1 MALPPKPRVVQP
13 ITALVPQEQQNGNL
27 DFLRQPSAHAE
38 LLAKYAQEVRE
49 TESVPGLKAIG
60 TRAGVLQID
69 GEQVPGNKLNVIVLA
84 HIRENQYF
92 DPRFAYDENNPRSP
106 ICFAQYEGKDIGEV
120 FADPMSTEK
129 QNPHDY
135 IDPED
140 PEGVRIISLSPCATC
155 HQFAWGSGRG
165 RGKACKEVRKL
176 AVIAADGLALDNIQV
191 TEARS
196 LKVPVT
202 SVGGWATY
210 VDALAEVNRPP
221 WAVITEIGTVPDP
234 QNVFRITFRPVAAV
248 PDEFIPYLE
257 PMIEDLKA
265 VLKTPYQPSAQVEE
279 EPVEVQEAQQA
290 VAAKVVPRVVPPR
303 R

>member
-13 ITALVPQEQQNGNL
+13 VTAMVPIAQNGDL

-38 LLAKYAQEVRE
+38 LLAKYAQEVKE
-49 TESVPGLKAIG
+49 TENVPGLKGIK
-60 TRAGVLQID
+60 TRAGVLMID
-69 GEQVPGNKLNVIVLA
+69 DQQAPDNKLHVIVLA

-92 DPRFAYDENNPRSP
+92 DPAVPYDEENPRSP
-106 ICFAQYEGKDIGEV
+106 ICFAQYEGKDISNV
-120 FADPMSTEK
+120 FAHELSVVK
-129 QNPHDY
+129 QNPHEY

-140 PEGVRIISLSPCATC
+140 PEQQRIVTLSPCATC

-176 AVIAADGLALDNIQV
+176 AVIAWDGLSLENIPV
-191 TEARS
+191 TEPRS
-196 LKVPVT
+196 LKIPVT

-210 VDALAEVNRPP
+210 VDALAELNRPP
-221 WAVITEIGTVPDP
+221 FSVVTEIGTVPDP
-234 QNVFRITFRPVAAV
+234 KTVFRITFKPVAAV

-257 PMIEDLKA
+257 PMIEGLKE
-265 VLKTPYQPSAQVEE
+265 VLMTPYQPSAQVEE
-279 EPVEVQEAQQA
+279 QAPEEEQAQQA
-290 VAAKVVPRVVPPR
+290 VAAKVVPRVVPAR